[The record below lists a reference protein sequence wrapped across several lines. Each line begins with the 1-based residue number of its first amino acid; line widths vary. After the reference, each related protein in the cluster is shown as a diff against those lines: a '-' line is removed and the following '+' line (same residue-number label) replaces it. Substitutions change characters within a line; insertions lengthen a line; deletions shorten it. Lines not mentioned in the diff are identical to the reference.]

1 MTSLPSAPAS
11 NPFLRPCL
19 ALPALYFTYATSL
32 HVRHFTSRRRLPTA
46 TVTASSNPSPI
57 RLGLVGV
64 GGHGQ
69 THQDAIARTEAACLD
84 VVFDVDPDAVAAAA
98 RRFDCSVASSYDD
111 LLARPDLDAV
121 VLATPNS
128 LHREQAEQA
137 FAAGCDVLVEKP
149 IATTVSDGR
158 AVVDAADR
166 AGRVL
171 LVGHNMRLG
180 RPARQTRQLLDDGD
194 LGTPVS
200 MEIHFSS
207 PGTRALQADSWRL
220 EPGQRDALPILQ
232 LGIHGIDLVH
242 AFFGP
247 IREVVARSR
256 SVQAPDGVADAFVV
270 LFRTESGIQ
279 GTLISNYC
287 TQVTFTYRVTGTDA
301 TIESRAHRL
310 SYRRTDDVT
319 VHDEGP
325 ETTYDFSDDPT
336 ESYVRQMEAFVE
348 AVRTRTIPENDGL
361 TALQAM
367 AVTEAIAASAQQ
379 GKPVSVR
386 SVLPDPPRA

>member
-1 MTSLPSAPAS
+1 VS
-11 NPFLRPCL
+11 
-19 ALPALYFTYATSL
+19 
-32 HVRHFTSRRRLPTA
+32 V
-46 TVTASSNPSPI
+46 SSTPSPV

-69 THQDAIARTEAACLD
+69 THQDAIARTEAARLD
-84 VVFDVDPDAVAAAA
+84 AVFDVDSDAAAAAA
-98 RRFDCSVASSYDD
+98 RRFGCVVASTYDD

-121 VLATPNS
+121 VLATPNP
-128 LHREQAEQA
+128 LHREQAGKA

-158 AVVDAADR
+158 AVVDAAER

-171 LVGHNMRLG
+171 QVGHNMRLG
-180 RPARQTRQLLDDGD
+180 GPARQTRQLLDDGT

-207 PGTRALQADSWRL
+207 PATRALRADSWRL

-242 AFFGP
+242 AFFGR

-256 SVQAPDGVADAFVV
+256 SVQAPDGVADAFAV
-270 LFRTESGIQ
+270 LFRAEDGIQ
-279 GTLISNYC
+279 GTLTSNYC
-287 TQVTFTYRVTGTDA
+287 TQVTFAYRVTGTDA
-301 TIESRAHRL
+301 TVESRSHRL
-310 SYRRTDDVT
+310 SCRRTEDVT
-319 VHDEGP
+319 VQDEGP
-325 ETTYDFSDDPT
+325 ETIYDFSDDPT

-348 AVRTRTIPENDGL
+348 AVRTRTTPENDGL
-361 TALQAM
+361 TALEAM
-367 AVTEAIAASAQQ
+367 AVTEAIATSAPQ
-379 GKPVSVR
+379 GQPVSVR
-386 SVLPDPPRA
+386 SVLPGSPPA